1 MIYVNNGLELT
12 MGRIDSETVT
22 DERDRERV
30 ADQAVSA
37 MVAVLNATDLE
48 WEYAPRFR
56 DWMGG
61 KHHRRRNVGGLVAF
75 DHEEEREAAVDAVDA
90 FDTVI
95 AQAGYGIELWNA

>member
-12 MGRIDSETVT
+12 KSRIESRTGESES
-22 DERDRERV
+22 DRELI

-61 KHHRRRNVGGLVAF
+61 KHYRRRNMGGLVAF
-75 DHEEEREAAVDAVDA
+75 DHEEEREAAVDAADA
-90 FDTVI
+90 FATVI